1 MPHFVMGCNG
11 VYPTA
16 TLDSGPD
23 RSDPPWMTG
32 QPLRKPPTGPL
43 TYTLDAARPGNIPAM
58 IDDTAYPLM
67 RDDLVEA
74 LRAVGV
80 DNLEFFEAVIVDPAT
95 GQEHRNYK
103 AFNIIGAVAAADMSK
118 SVRASS
124 SDSTIIDA
132 DFDSLSID
140 ATRAAPFR
148 LFRLAESVNAIVVDE
163 AVKKE
168 VERRNIEG
176 MIFYDPEDWAG

>member
-1 MPHFVMGCNG
+1 MPHFIMNCNG
-11 VYPTA
+11 VDPA
-16 TLDSGPD
+16 AVLDSGPD
-23 RSDPPWMTG
+23 RSDPPWLSG
-32 QPLRKPPTGPL
+32 QPLRRPPTAPL
-43 TYTLDAARPGNIPAM
+43 IYTLDPAFPGAIPAM
-58 IDDTAYPLM
+58 ITGTEYPIM
-67 RDDLVEA
+67 RDDVIEA

-80 DNLEFFEAVIVDPAT
+80 DNLELFDAVIVDPRT

-103 AFNIIGAVAAADMSK
+103 AFNVLGAVAAADMSK

-124 SDSTIIDA
+124 SDSTVIDA

-140 ATRAAPFR
+140 AARAAPFR

-163 AVKKE
+163 AVKSE
-168 VERRNIEG
+168 IERRNIEG